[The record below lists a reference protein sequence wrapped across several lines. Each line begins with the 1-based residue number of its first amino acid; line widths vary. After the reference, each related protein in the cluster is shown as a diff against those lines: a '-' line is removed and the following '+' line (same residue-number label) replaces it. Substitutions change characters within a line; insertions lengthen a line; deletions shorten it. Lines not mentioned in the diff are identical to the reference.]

1 MSSNVSRNTC
11 SMCVV
16 IRDDTARLCAVVFV
30 CVCVWMGGGETGGLS
45 VCLLS
50 LSLSPS
56 LPLSLPLSPS
66 PSLPPSLPLTHTYTH
81 TQVLSVEFSTSGINA
96 TDEELAHLVF
106 NFFLLCHF
114 SSFF

>member
-1 MSSNVSRNTC
+1 
-11 SMCVV
+11 MCVV
-16 IRDDTARLCAVVFV
+16 IRDDTVRLCAVVFV
-30 CVCVWMGGGETGGLS
+30 CVCVWMGGAVWVGGVETGGLS

-56 LPLSLPLSPS
+56 LPLSLPLSLS
-66 PSLPPSLPLTHTYTH
+66 LSLPPSLPLTYTYTH